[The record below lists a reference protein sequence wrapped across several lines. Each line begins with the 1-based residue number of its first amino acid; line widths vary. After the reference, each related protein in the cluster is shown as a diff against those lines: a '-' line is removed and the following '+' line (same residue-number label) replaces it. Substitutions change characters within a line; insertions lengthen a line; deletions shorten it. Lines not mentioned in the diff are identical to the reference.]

1 MRLEE
6 IPNFEQMTDIQRLEL
21 AEDLLA
27 SVNLEKLPPPVSHR
41 LELENRWREFERDP
55 GIGLTENEFW
65 ARIRGKK

>member
-6 IPNFEQMTDIQRLEL
+6 IPNFKRMTDIERLEL

-27 SVNLEKLPPPVSHR
+27 SVDLEKLPSPLSHR

-65 ARIRGKK
+65 AKVHGEK